1 MVAPL
6 VIGAALGVGGAALA
20 GSGKRSR
27 VGLTPQQEE
36 EQRRMNFIWGELNK
50 RYNEAGTSDIFN
62 LSASERQRRTSV
74 FESRQAMT
82 RQEILDQISAETA
95 KAGLSGTTRPAL
107 LGAQAL
113 GEQGRQRT
121 EFDIGMDELSRSLG
135 ERRFNTQAGLL
146 GQMQGAAGQPQQQT
160 FARSPTFG
168 EQVGPALS
176 GAGGQMMGLA
186 ALKYALGGTTTART
200 ASTRDTS
207 FGSSNNLG
215 NYSTPS
221 GIYGTTRF

>member
-1 MVAPL
+1 MAYEGA
-6 VIGAALGVGGAALA
+6 IGAALGVGGALLS

-36 EQRRMNFIWGELNK
+36 EQRRMNFIWNELNK

-62 LSASERQRRTSV
+62 LSANERQRRTSV

-82 RQEILDQISAETA
+82 RQEILDQIAAETA
-95 KAGLSGTTRPAL
+95 KAGVSGTTRPAL

-121 EFDIGMDELSRSLG
+121 EFDIGLDELSRSLG
-135 ERRFNTQAGLL
+135 ERRFSTQTGIL

-168 EQVGPALS
+168 EQIGPALS
-176 GAGGQMMGLA
+176 GAGGQMVGLA
-186 ALKYALGGTTTART
+186 ALKYALGGSPTATVSRT
-200 ASTRDTS
+200 QGPGY
-207 FGSSNNLG
+207 FGMYG
-215 NYSTPS
+215 NQFPGSVP
-221 GIYGTTRF
+221 GGPR